1 MRALLTQMSNTD
13 IRLLRVFKA
22 VVDCGGLSAAE
33 LELNISCSTI
43 SRHLKDL
50 EQRLSLT
57 LCHRGRGGFALTQ
70 EGQEIYAASQRLLA
84 ALEGFSQQVNDLHK
98 SLQGQLSI
106 AVFDKMVTNPACHLP
121 EAIAEFTKAAP
132 DVSLDIQVVP
142 VNEIEKGVIDGQY
155 HIGIIVTH
163 RMSESLAYQDLFGE
177 QMKLYCGK
185 NHPLFD
191 VRGRPNRKQLLSQKY
206 AGLSFHSPNME
217 MSLRL
222 SLDKR
227 ATANDQEGIA
237 TLIRSGLYIGF
248 LPDHY
253 ADSFVQQGQMS
264 HLDDPEFEYQC
275 QFAAIYRKS
284 PAPNRLIRRFLS
296 CLVAAHQKGDN
307 VH

>member
-1 MRALLTQMSNTD
+1 MHALLTQISNTD
-13 IRLLRVFKA
+13 IRLLRVFQA
-22 VVDCGGLSAAE
+22 VVKSGGLSAAA
-33 LELNISCSTI
+33 LDLNISSSTI

-50 EQRLSLT
+50 EQRLALT
-57 LCHRGRGGFALTQ
+57 LCYRGRGGFALTQ
-70 EGQEIYAASQRLLA
+70 EGQEIYVASQRLLG
-84 ALEGFSQQVNDLHK
+84 ALERFSQQVHDLHK
-98 SLQGQLSI
+98 NLQGHLSI
-106 AVFDKMVTNPACHLP
+106 AVFDKMATNSLCHLP
-121 EAIAEFTKAAP
+121 QAIAAFTEAAP
-132 DVSLDIQVVP
+132 DVSLHIQVVP

-155 HIGIIVTH
+155 HMGIIVTH

-185 NHPLFD
+185 GHPLFGIK
-191 VRGRPNRKQLLSQKY
+191 GRPNREQLLSQKY

-222 SLDKR
+222 GLKKR

-237 TLIRSGLYIGF
+237 ILILSGLYIGF

-253 ADSFVQQGQMS
+253 AHSFVARGHIC

-284 PAPNRLIRRFLS
+284 PAPTRLIQFFLD
-296 CLVAAHQKGDN
+296 CLATAHKIR
-307 VH
+307 